1 MQISNPFIS
10 IFFNLSVKFYYLPF
24 LKKSH
29 GTYVYPS
36 TRSSVFILTHLPI
49 NSVLWYHSESM
60 ETYTIPENE
69 AIDILFH
76 IYIRR
81 NVRDIIS
88 VDLIDRNSGE
98 LIS

>member
-1 MQISNPFIS
+1 
-10 IFFNLSVKFYYLPF
+10 
-24 LKKSH
+24 
-29 GTYVYPS
+29 
-36 TRSSVFILTHLPI
+36 
-49 NSVLWYHSESM
+49 M

-69 AIDILFH
+69 AIDIFLH

>member
-1 MQISNPFIS
+1 MYILQQEVLSLFSPTYQS
-10 IFFNLSVKFYYLPF
+10 IQYFDTTV
-24 LKKSH
+24 
-29 GTYVYPS
+29 
-36 TRSSVFILTHLPI
+36 
-49 NSVLWYHSESM
+49 ESM

-69 AIDILFH
+69 AIDIFFH

>member
-1 MQISNPFIS
+1 
-10 IFFNLSVKFYYLPF
+10 
-24 LKKSH
+24 
-29 GTYVYPS
+29 
-36 TRSSVFILTHLPI
+36 
-49 NSVLWYHSESM
+49 M